1 MNKNTIAVIFLWLL
15 GAVFVLIAA
24 LLMRVERWF
33 LMRRLKKDLMYRENT
48 AEGFRKYKSILDV
61 NEI

>member
-15 GAVFVLIAA
+15 GAVFVVVAA

-33 LMRRLKKDLMYRENT
+33 LVRRLKKDLMYRENT
-48 AEGFRKYKSILDV
+48 PECISKYKSILDV
-61 NEI
+61 NEA

>member
-1 MNKNTIAVIFLWLL
+1 MNKNTIAGIFLWLL
-15 GAVFVLIAA
+15 GAVFVVIAA

-33 LMRRLKKDLMYRENT
+33 LVRRLKKDLIYRENT
-48 AEGFRKYKSILDV
+48 AEGFSKYKSILDV